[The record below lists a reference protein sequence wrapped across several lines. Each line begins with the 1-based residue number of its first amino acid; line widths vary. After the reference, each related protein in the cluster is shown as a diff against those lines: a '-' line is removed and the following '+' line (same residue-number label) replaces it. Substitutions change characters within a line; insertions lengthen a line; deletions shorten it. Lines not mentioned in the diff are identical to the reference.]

1 MAVIEEAW
9 KMFKSAKRKMSAAG
23 FERKFLGLAAAGLL
37 SLGSLAVHAADPVKG
52 GQIYSTYCVACH
64 GQTGVSMMPGAPNF
78 ATQERM
84 LQPDAVLLANIK
96 AGRNA
101 MPAFQGIVSD
111 SDLMNVIAFLRTL
124 AR

>member
-1 MAVIEEAW
+1 
-9 KMFKSAKRKMSAAG
+9 MFEFAKRKVSAAG
-23 FERKFLGLAAAGLL
+23 FERKLLGMAVAGVMGVCGSSAAY
-37 SLGSLAVHAADPVKG
+37 SADPARG
-52 GQIYSTYCVACH
+52 GQIYSTYCTGCH
-64 GQTGVSMMPGAPNF
+64 GQSGVSMMPGAPNF

-84 LQPDAVLLANIK
+84 MQPDAVLLANIK

-111 SDLMNVIAFLRTL
+111 SDIMNVIAFLRTL